1 MPWFACQPV
10 HPHMEATP
18 TIVADLVYRA
28 RSGDAEAAGVLL
40 EKYRPYLRILAQR
53 LLDQNLA
60 ARLDASDL
68 VQQTCLSV
76 LGRLPQFDGREEGQ
90 FIAWLRT
97 IHEHNIQDA
106 IRDHLKTGKRAA
118 GREIAL
124 DTEQLAA
131 QLRASSPSQRVL
143 VGESAAR
150 LAAALQDLP
159 DDQREAVRLRYLEG
173 RSLAEIAERMNRT
186 SVAAAGL
193 VKRGLIQLR
202 KTMQEDAQ

>member
-1 MPWFACQPV
+1 MQP
-10 HPHMEATP
+10 AP
-18 TIVADLVYRA
+18 TIVADLVFRA
-28 RSGDAEAAGVLL
+28 RSGDTAAAGLLL

-76 LGRLPQFDGREEGQ
+76 LGRLPQFDGRDEGQ
-90 FIAWLRT
+90 FIAWLKS

-106 IRDHLKTGKRAA
+106 IRDHLKTAKRAA
-118 GREIAL
+118 GREVAV
-124 DTEQLAA
+124 DAEQLAA

-159 DDQREAVRLRYLEG
+159 EDQREAVRLRYLEG

-186 SVAAAGL
+186 VVAAAGL

-202 KTMQEDAQ
+202 RMMLNE

>member
-1 MPWFACQPV
+1 
-10 HPHMEATP
+10 
-18 TIVADLVYRA
+18 
-28 RSGDAEAAGVLL
+28 
-40 EKYRPYLRILAQR
+40 
-53 LLDQNLA
+53 
-60 ARLDASDL
+60 
-68 VQQTCLSV
+68 V
-76 LGRLPQFDGREEGQ
+76 LGRLPQFDGGNEGQ

-106 IRDHLKTGKRAA
+106 IRGHLKTAKRAA

-124 DTEQLAA
+124 DAEQLAA

-159 DDQREAVRLRYLEG
+159 GDQREAVRLRYLEG
-173 RSLAEIAERMNRT
+173 RSLAEIAKRT
-186 SVAAAGL
+186 SRSVVAAAGL

-202 KTMQEDAQ
+202 KSMQE

>member
-1 MPWFACQPV
+1 MTTTAA
-10 HPHMEATP
+10 H
-18 TIVADLVYRA
+18 VADLLLRA
-28 RSGDAEAAGVLL
+28 RAGDTQAAGVLL

-76 LGRLPQFDGREEGQ
+76 LGRLPQFGGNEEGQ
-90 FIAWLRT
+90 FIAWLKS

-106 IRDHLKTGKRAA
+106 IRDHLKTAKRAA
-118 GREIAL
+118 GREVVL
-124 DTEQLAA
+124 DADQLAA

-150 LAAALQDLP
+150 LAAALAELP

-173 RSLAEIAERMNRT
+173 RSLAEIAERMDRT
-186 SVAAAGL
+186 VVAAAGL
-193 VKRGLIQLR
+193 VKRGLIHLR
-202 KTMQEDAQ
+202 KSMQEREQ

>member
-1 MPWFACQPV
+1 MDS
-10 HPHMEATP
+10 ELTL
-18 TIVADLVYRA
+18 VADLLSRA
-28 RSGDAEAAGVLL
+28 RAGDAEAAGLLL
-40 EKYRPYLRILAQR
+40 EKYRPYLRLIAQR

-68 VQQTCLSV
+68 VQQTCLSI
-76 LGRLPQFDGREEGQ
+76 LGRLPQFDGGDEAQ

-97 IHEHNIQDA
+97 IHEHNIADA
-106 IRDHLKTGKRAA
+106 IRDHLRTAKRAA
-118 GREIAL
+118 GREVSL
-124 DTEQLAA
+124 DAEQLAA

-150 LAAALQDLP
+150 LAAALAELP

-173 RSLAEIAERMNRT
+173 RSLAEIAGRT
-186 SVAAAGL
+186 SRSVVAAAGL

-202 KTMQEDAQ
+202 KTMQE

>member
-1 MPWFACQPV
+1 MDQSL
-10 HPHMEATP
+10 
-18 TIVADLVYRA
+18 TIVADLLSRA
-28 RSGDAEAAGVLL
+28 RAGDVQAAGLLL
-40 EKYRPYLRILAQR
+40 EKYRPYLRLIAQR

-76 LGRLPQFDGREEGQ
+76 LGRLPQFDGQDEAQ

-97 IHEHNIQDA
+97 IHEHNIADA
-106 IRDHLKTGKRAA
+106 VREHLKTAKRAA
-118 GREIAL
+118 GREVSIDA
-124 DTEQLAA
+124 EQLAA

-150 LAAALQDLP
+150 LAVALQDLP

-173 RSLAEIAERMNRT
+173 RSLAEIAQRMKR
-186 SVAAAGL
+186 SVVAAAGL

-202 KTMQEDAQ
+202 KTMQEEQQ

>member
-1 MPWFACQPV
+1 MQP
-10 HPHMEATP
+10 AT
-18 TIVADLVYRA
+18 TIVADLVHRA
-28 RSGDAEAAGVLL
+28 RAGDTAAAGELL

-76 LGRLPQFDGREEGQ
+76 LGRLPQFDGRDEGQ
-90 FIAWLRT
+90 FIAWLKS

-106 IRDHLKTGKRAA
+106 IRDHLKTAKRAA
-118 GREIAL
+118 GREVVMGA
-124 DTEQLAA
+124 DQLAA

-173 RSLAEIAERMNRT
+173 RSLAEIAERMER
-186 SVAAAGL
+186 SVVAAAGL

-202 KTMQEDAQ
+202 KTMQE

>member
-1 MPWFACQPV
+1 MD
-10 HPHMEATP
+10 EGL
-18 TIVADLVYRA
+18 TIVRDLLQRA
-28 RSGDAEAAGVLL
+28 RAGDAEAAGVLL

-76 LGRLPQFDGREEGQ
+76 LGRLPQFDGQDEAQ

-106 IRDHLKTGKRAA
+106 IRDHMHAQKRAA
-118 GREIAL
+118 GREVAF
-124 DTEQLAA
+124 DADALAA

-150 LAAALQDLP
+150 LAAALLELP

-173 RSLAEIAERMNRT
+173 RSLAEIAERTQR
-186 SVAAAGL
+186 SVVAAAGL

-202 KTMQEDAQ
+202 RLMASDS

>member
-1 MPWFACQPV
+1 
-10 HPHMEATP
+10 MEATP

>member
-1 MPWFACQPV
+1 MDS
-10 HPHMEATP
+10 ELTL
-18 TIVADLVYRA
+18 VADLLSRA
-28 RSGDAEAAGVLL
+28 RAGDAEAAGLLL
-40 EKYRPYLRILAQR
+40 EKYRPYLRLIAQR
-53 LLDQNLA
+53 HLDQNLA

-76 LGRLPQFDGREEGQ
+76 LGRLPQFDGRDEAQ

-97 IHEHNIQDA
+97 IHEHNIADA
-106 IRDHLKTGKRAA
+106 IRDHLRSAKRAA
-118 GREIAL
+118 GREVSL
-124 DTEQLAA
+124 DAEQLAA

-150 LAAALQDLP
+150 LAAALAELP

-173 RSLAEIAERMNRT
+173 RSLAEIAGRT
-186 SVAAAGL
+186 SRSVVAAAGL

-202 KTMQEDAQ
+202 KTMQE